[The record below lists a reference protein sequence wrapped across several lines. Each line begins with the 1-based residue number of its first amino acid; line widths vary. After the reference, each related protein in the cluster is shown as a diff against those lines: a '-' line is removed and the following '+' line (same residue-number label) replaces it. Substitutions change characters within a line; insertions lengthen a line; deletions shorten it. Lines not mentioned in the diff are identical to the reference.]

1 MGKMVSCKKCGKTF
15 IDSKAKAG
23 HVCDKI
29 EPGTATLKKADK
41 K

>member
-1 MGKMVSCKKCGKTF
+1 MVSCKKCGKTF

-23 HVCDKI
+23 HTCDKI
-29 EPGTATLKKADK
+29 EPGTAKVKKAEIK